1 VERNTLRHCL
11 NKFNVGS
18 IKVSNFGYYNM
29 ENSIVDSHGIEIKMD
44 FEKLCNDVFVVDPKI
59 RCAGVSGNTGEIKN
73 GGLREGIKSF
83 LTDDEI
89 KSANL
94 ISLERWRLHNKFAD
108 RIGKARYAME
118 EYEKVKQI
126 TMPLAD
132 EHLLLISTEVDADH
146 GKIIE
151 SAIQLIISNYVKDYL

>member
-1 VERNTLRHCL
+1 MSNLGTTRLQY
-11 NKFNVGS
+11 S
-18 IKVSNFGYYNM
+18 IL
-29 ENSIVDSHGIEIKMD
+29 DSHDIELNMD
-44 FEKLCNDVFVVDPKI
+44 YGKLCHDVLDLDPKV
-59 RCAGVSGNTGEIKN
+59 RFVGVCDNTGIIKN

-89 KSANL
+89 KKANL
-94 ISLERWRLHNKFAD
+94 ITLQRWRLHNTMAD

-126 TMPLAD
+126 TMPLED
-132 EHLLLISTEVDADH
+132 EHLLLISTEVDAEH

>member
-1 VERNTLRHCL
+1 
-11 NKFNVGS
+11 
-18 IKVSNFGYYNM
+18 
-29 ENSIVDSHGIEIKMD
+29 MD
-44 FEKLCNDVFVVDPKI
+44 YEKLCHDVLDLDSKI
-59 RCAGVSGNTGEIKN
+59 RFVGICDNTGEIKN
-73 GGLREGIKSF
+73 GGLREGIQSF

-89 KSANL
+89 KKANL
-94 ISLERWRLHNKFAD
+94 ITLERWRLHNTLAD

-126 TMPLAD
+126 TMPLEE

-151 SAIQLIISNYVKDYL
+151 SAIQVIISNYVKDYL

>member
-1 VERNTLRHCL
+1 
-11 NKFNVGS
+11 
-18 IKVSNFGYYNM
+18 VSNLGTTRLQY
-29 ENSIVDSHGIEIKMD
+29 SILDSHDIELNMD
-44 FEKLCNDVFVVDPKI
+44 YGKLCHDVLDLDPKV
-59 RCAGVSGNTGEIKN
+59 RFVGVCDNTGIIKN

-89 KSANL
+89 KKANL
-94 ISLERWRLHNKFAD
+94 ITLQRWRLHNTMAD

-126 TMPLAD
+126 TMPLED
-132 EHLLLISTEVDADH
+132 EHLLLISTEVDAEH

>member
-1 VERNTLRHCL
+1 MSNLGATHLQYSILDSLDIEL
-11 NKFNVGS
+11 N
-18 IKVSNFGYYNM
+18 
-29 ENSIVDSHGIEIKMD
+29 MD
-44 FEKLCNDVFVVDPKI
+44 YGKLCHDVLDLDPKVRFVGI
-59 RCAGVSGNTGEIKN
+59 CDNTGMIKN

-89 KSANL
+89 KKSNL
-94 ISLERWRLHNKFAD
+94 ITLERWRLHNTMAD

-126 TMPLAD
+126 TLPLEE
-132 EHLLLISTEVDADH
+132 EHLLLISTEVDAEH
-146 GKIIE
+146 LKIIE

>member
-1 VERNTLRHCL
+1 MSNLDTTRLQY
-11 NKFNVGS
+11 S
-18 IKVSNFGYYNM
+18 IL
-29 ENSIVDSHGIEIKMD
+29 DSHDIELNMD
-44 FEKLCNDVFVVDPKI
+44 YGKLCHDVLDLDPKV
-59 RCAGVSGNTGEIKN
+59 RFVGVCDNTGVIKN

-89 KSANL
+89 KKANL
-94 ISLERWRLHNKFAD
+94 ITLERWRLHNTMAD

-126 TMPLAD
+126 TMPLED
-132 EHLLLISTEVDADH
+132 EHLLLISTEVDAEH

>member
-1 VERNTLRHCL
+1 
-11 NKFNVGS
+11 
-18 IKVSNFGYYNM
+18 VSNLGTTRLQY
-29 ENSIVDSHGIEIKMD
+29 SILDSHDIELNMD
-44 FEKLCNDVFVVDPKI
+44 YGKLCHDVLDLDPKV
-59 RCAGVSGNTGEIKN
+59 RFVGVCDNTGIIKN

-89 KSANL
+89 KKANL
-94 ISLERWRLHNKFAD
+94 ITLERWRLHNTMAD

-126 TMPLAD
+126 TMPLED
-132 EHLLLISTEVDADH
+132 EHLLLISTEVDAEH

>member
-1 VERNTLRHCL
+1 
-11 NKFNVGS
+11 
-18 IKVSNFGYYNM
+18 
-29 ENSIVDSHGIEIKMD
+29 MD
-44 FEKLCNDVFVVDPKI
+44 YEKLCHDVLDLDPKVRFVGI
-59 RCAGVSGNTGEIKN
+59 CDNTGGIKN
-73 GGLREGIKSF
+73 GGLREGIQSI
-83 LTDDEI
+83 LTDEEI
-89 KSANL
+89 KKANL
-94 ISLERWRLHNKFAD
+94 ITLERWRLHNTLAD

-126 TMPLAD
+126 TMPLED

>member
-1 VERNTLRHCL
+1 
-11 NKFNVGS
+11 
-18 IKVSNFGYYNM
+18 
-29 ENSIVDSHGIEIKMD
+29 MD
-44 FEKLCNDVFVVDPKI
+44 YGKLCYDVLDLDSKVRFV
-59 RCAGVSGNTGEIKN
+59 GVCDNTGVIIN
-73 GGLREGIKSF
+73 GGLRDGVTSF
-83 LTDDEI
+83 LTDEEI
-89 KSANL
+89 KKANL
-94 ISLERWRLHNKFAD
+94 ITLERWRLHNTLAD

-126 TMPLAD
+126 TMPLQD

>member
-1 VERNTLRHCL
+1 
-11 NKFNVGS
+11 
-18 IKVSNFGYYNM
+18 
-29 ENSIVDSHGIEIKMD
+29 MD
-44 FEKLCNDVFVVDPKI
+44 YEKLYHDVLDLDPNVRFVGICD
-59 RCAGVSGNTGEIKN
+59 NTGEIKN
-73 GGLREGIKSF
+73 GGLREGVQSI
-83 LTDDEI
+83 LTDEEI
-89 KSANL
+89 KKANL
-94 ISLERWRLHNKFAD
+94 ITLERWRLHNKLAD

-126 TMPLAD
+126 TMPLED

>member
-1 VERNTLRHCL
+1 MKVEY
-11 NKFNVGS
+11 S
-18 IKVSNFGYYNM
+18 IL
-29 ENSIVDSHGIEIKMD
+29 DSHDIENNMD
-44 FEKLCNDVFVVDPKI
+44 FEKLCHDVSDLDPKI
-59 RCAGVSGNTGEIKN
+59 RFVGVCGNTGEIKN

-83 LTDDEI
+83 LTNDEI
-89 KSANL
+89 KNANL
-94 ISLERWRLHNKFAD
+94 ISLERWRLHNKLAD

-126 TMPLAD
+126 TLPLED

>member
-1 VERNTLRHCL
+1 MSNLGTARLQY
-11 NKFNVGS
+11 S
-18 IKVSNFGYYNM
+18 IL
-29 ENSIVDSHGIEIKMD
+29 DSHDIELNMD
-44 FEKLCNDVFVVDPKI
+44 YGKLCHDVLDLDPKV
-59 RCAGVSGNTGEIKN
+59 RFVGVCDNTGIVKN

-83 LTDDEI
+83 LTDEEI
-89 KSANL
+89 KKSNL
-94 ISLERWRLHNKFAD
+94 ITLERWRLHNTMAD

-126 TMPLAD
+126 TMPLED
-132 EHLLLISTEVDADH
+132 EHLLLISTEVDAEH

>member
-1 VERNTLRHCL
+1 
-11 NKFNVGS
+11 
-18 IKVSNFGYYNM
+18 
-29 ENSIVDSHGIEIKMD
+29 MD
-44 FEKLCNDVFVVDPKI
+44 YEKLYHDVLDLDPKI
-59 RCAGVSGNTGEIKN
+59 RFVGICDNTGEIKN
-73 GGLREGIKSF
+73 GGLREGVQSI
-83 LTDDEI
+83 LTDEEI
-89 KSANL
+89 KKANL
-94 ISLERWRLHNKFAD
+94 ITLERWRLHNKLAD

-126 TMPLAD
+126 TMPLED

>member
-1 VERNTLRHCL
+1 MSNLDITNLQY
-11 NKFNVGS
+11 S
-18 IKVSNFGYYNM
+18 IL
-29 ENSIVDSHGIEIKMD
+29 DSHDIEMNMD
-44 FEKLCNDVFVVDPKI
+44 YGKLCYDVLDLDSKVRFV
-59 RCAGVSGNTGEIKN
+59 GVCDNTGIIKN
-73 GGLREGIKSF
+73 GGLREGIKSL
-83 LTDDEI
+83 LTDEEI
-89 KSANL
+89 KKSNL
-94 ISLERWRLHNKFAD
+94 ITLERWRLHNKMAD

-126 TMPLAD
+126 TMPLED